1 MGNGKRET
9 KRGKSKVGCFCYHEV
24 NHAKSGKSKEEIK
37 SGKLGMG
44 GLREAVGAGLPTRN
58 DQKALYVLA
67 KRGEQGK
74 RLYPAHQFLQGN
86 TIHFVRNIHPIC
98 IA

>member
-9 KRGKSKVGCFCYHEV
+9 KRGKSKVACFCYHEV
-24 NHAKSGKSKEEIK
+24 NHAKSGKSKEGIK

-58 DQKALYVLA
+58 DQKALYFLA
-67 KRGEQGK
+67 KRGLQGK
-74 RLYPAHQFLQGN
+74 TVYPATPFLPLPQRGLG
-86 TIHFVRNIHPIC
+86 TLGIFATMR
-98 IA
+98 